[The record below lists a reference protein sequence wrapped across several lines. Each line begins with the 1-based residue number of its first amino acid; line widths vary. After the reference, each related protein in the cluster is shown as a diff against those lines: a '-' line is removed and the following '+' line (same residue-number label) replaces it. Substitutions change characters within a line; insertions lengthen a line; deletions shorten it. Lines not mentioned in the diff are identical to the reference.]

1 MFYLFRKS
9 VVLKEMFSAD
19 TGFGFT
25 LKVKKKKDKL
35 FFKAKFVDKK
45 NQKISGFNLQITPDT
60 ICSKSKLMI

>member
-25 LKVKKKKDKL
+25 LKVKKKKKVNFFLKQSLLTKKL
-35 FFKAKFVDKK
+35 E
-45 NQKISGFNLQITPDT
+45 NLRF
-60 ICSKSKLMI
+60 